1 MRMISWN
8 MNKAHCD
15 SPSWKYLLDRAPDL
29 VFLQEVN
36 SVPQFVLDTFPHRIE
51 CAIRPNDKPQK
62 FHTVILVRGIM
73 GASIKLQGSTDW
85 LNAEH
90 ERFKGNL
97 VANQVIAG
105 EWVLRVQAQSLRLGP
120 ASISRNDFST
130 IRLYVSFPTA
140 WLSKALVP

>member
-1 MRMISWN
+1 MRISPFFFAIN
-8 MNKAHCD
+8 
-15 SPSWKYLLDRAPDL
+15 
-29 VFLQEVN
+29 Q
-36 SVPQFVLDTFPHRIE
+36 SVLGGKIPHRIE

-62 FHTVILVRGIM
+62 FHTVILVRGMM

-105 EWVLRVQAQSLRLGP
+105 EWALRVQAQSLRLGP

>member
-1 MRMISWN
+1 MPPFRTLNPAIL
-8 MNKAHCD
+8 AG
-15 SPSWKYLLDRAPDL
+15 YLAGFAKQPHANVPIPPFWRDL
-29 VFLQEVN
+29 WRVPRLVN
-36 SVPQFVLDTFPHRIE
+36 
-51 CAIRPNDKPQK
+51 
-62 FHTVILVRGIM
+62 
-73 GASIKLQGSTDW
+73 
-85 LNAEH
+85 H

-105 EWVLRVQAQSLRLGP
+105 EWALRVQAQSLRVGP

>member
-1 MRMISWN
+1 MRFVQTINRRSFT
-8 MNKAHCD
+8 
-15 SPSWKYLLDRAPDL
+15 PSFLFAGYL
-29 VFLQEVN
+29 
-36 SVPQFVLDTFPHRIE
+36 
-51 CAIRPNDKPQK
+51 
-62 FHTVILVRGIM
+62 

>member
-1 MRMISWN
+1 MLGGKI
-8 MNKAHCD
+8 
-15 SPSWKYLLDRAPDL
+15 
-29 VFLQEVN
+29 
-36 SVPQFVLDTFPHRIE
+36 PHRIE

-62 FHTVILVRGIM
+62 FHTVILVRGMM
-73 GASIKLQGSTDW
+73 GASIKLQGSTYW

-105 EWVLRVQAQSLRLGP
+105 EWALRVQAQSLRLGP